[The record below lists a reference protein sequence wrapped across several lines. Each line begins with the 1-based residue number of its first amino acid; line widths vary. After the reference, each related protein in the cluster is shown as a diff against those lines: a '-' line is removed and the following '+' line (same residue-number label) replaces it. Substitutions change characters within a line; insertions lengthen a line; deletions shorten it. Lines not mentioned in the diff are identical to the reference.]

1 MRSAAFRTIC
11 RILVASMLAFS
22 FTSAQAG
29 LIGVDQVVASSSSA
43 QLDRAAVLNVL
54 GRSEVAS
61 QLAALGL
68 DPATAQ
74 SRLNAMSDSEVQS
87 LKGQLDTLPA
97 GASDAG
103 VVVAIIVVAL
113 VVWYFWFRR

>member
-29 LIGVDQVVASSSSA
+29 LIGVDQVVAPSSA
-43 QLDRAAVLNVL
+43 QVDRAAVLNVL
-54 GRSEVAS
+54 SRSEVAS
-61 QLAALGL
+61 QLTALGL

-103 VVVAIIVVAL
+103 VVVAIIVIAL